1 MRLIKNYSIVAVL
14 MAVIL
19 GYSCSNIPDCRNEIP
34 LNKLI
39 VKFYDAS
46 DLTSSAIKF
55 DSIKAA
61 NTDSIFYLEDSLS
74 TYQLILDPSL
84 NESTFMFYQGDKV
97 QILAVS
103 YARNVSIISEDCG
116 PEILFS
122 DILLDLETTSFDSAA
137 LTNNSLD
144 QLISE
149 NIEIY
154 F

>member
-1 MRLIKNYSIVAVL
+1 MRSTKNRAVVVIL
-14 MAVIL
+14 MAVLL
-19 GYSCSNIPDCRNEIP
+19 GYSCSNIPDCRNEIS
-34 LNKLI
+34 LNELI

-46 DLTSSAIKF
+46 DLTSTAIKF

-61 NTDSIFYLEDSLS
+61 NSDSIFYLGDSLS

-84 NESTFMFYQGDKV
+84 NEATFLFYQGSNAKS
-97 QILAVS
+97 LAVS
-103 YARNVSIISEDCG
+103 YARNISIISEDCG

-122 DILLDLETTSFDSAA
+122 DILLETTSFDSAA
-137 LTNNSLD
+137 LTNDFLD
-144 QLISE
+144 QTISE

>member
-1 MRLIKNYSIVAVL
+1 MKSIKNRSIVVIL
-14 MAVIL
+14 MAIIL

-34 LNKLI
+34 LNEL
-39 VKFYDAS
+39 VVGFYDAS
-46 DLTSSAIKF
+46 NLTSSAIKF
-55 DSIKAA
+55 DSIKAL
-61 NTDSIFYLEDSLS
+61 NTDSVFYLGDSLS

-84 NESTFMFYQGDKV
+84 NESTFMFYQGDKE

-122 DILLDLETTSFDSAA
+122 DILLETTSFDSAA